1 MKNIS
6 KFNKEVPR
14 KDRVIIPID
23 GDDDAYFIKWSMN
36 NNAILI
42 TNDLL
47 RDHNER
53 IQGSELEDFQSWYVN
68 GRCGYIFVDQ
78 EFIPDPKFN
87 TETTDELTWPQFKSN
102 NKGKNPREVS
112 KLWSE
117 YKLKDSTKSGSIKP
131 RSRKKNIVVSTEDLK
146 LMSNL
151 SFADKNLELDRLES
165 KIIQLRKLRNEYNEE
180 SGLFF
185 RKRDKI
191 NEEVKEKIIQVKKL
205 KEKRDKENLNV
216 KQKKNIRNKL
226 SGDLK
231 KSRKKDI
238 GDKEI
243 GKKDRAKKLKKIY
256 STETKSLEKKQE
268 KAHIEVEEA
277 VGKAQIL
284 HEQMIEISELVDEM
298 RFEANTFHKKAHE
311 IRDESN
317 IYHEKYLINVKKKF
331 RLLDMV
337 REEDNIRNEKYISID
352 SEKISDKKTIVEKPF
367 ISDIFHSYSEEEIL
381 EELND
386 LLRLTLKKYKS
397 KTGRREHI
405 VDRGEFRYKLEEHV
419 LQIES
424 KRGYILGL
432 ISGNKNIIT
441 DSIISEY
448 KLGTLKIKTKQ
459 IKK

>member
-1 MKNIS
+1 MKNIP
-6 KFNKEVPR
+6 KFKKEVPR
-14 KDRVIIPID
+14 KDRVIIPVD
-23 GDDDAYFIKWSMN
+23 GDDDAYFIKWSMDN
-36 NNAILI
+36 DAILI
-42 TNDLL
+42 SNDLL

-53 IQGSELEDFQSWYVN
+53 IQGKELEEFQSWHVN

-87 TETTDELTWPQFKSN
+87 TETSNELTWPQFKSK
-102 NKGKNPREVS
+102 NKGKDRKEVS

-117 YKLKDSTKSGSIKP
+117 YKLKDSTKGSSIKP
-131 RSRKKNIVVSTEDLK
+131 RSTKKNVVVSTEDLK

-185 RKRDKI
+185 RKRDKV
-191 NEEVKEKIIQVKKL
+191 NEEVKEKIILVKKL

-216 KQKKNIRNKL
+216 KQKKKIRKKL
-226 SGDLK
+226 SDDLK

-243 GKKDRAKKLKKIY
+243 GKKDRGKKLKKIY

-277 VGKAQIL
+277 VGKAQKF
-284 HEQMIEISELVDEM
+284 HDQMIEISELVDGM
-298 RFEANTFHKKAHE
+298 RLEGNTFHKKAHE

-317 IYHEKYLINVKKKF
+317 IYHEKYLINVEKKF

-337 REEDNIRNEKYISID
+337 REEDNIGNENILIKP
-352 SEKISDKKTIVEKPF
+352 EKIDDKKILMEKPF
-367 ISDIFHSYSEEEIL
+367 ISDIFHKHSKEEIS
-381 EELND
+381 EELNN
-386 LLRLTLKKYKS
+386 LLKLTLEKYKS

-405 VDRGEFRYKLEEHV
+405 VDRGEFRYKLKEHV

-424 KRGYILGL
+424 KRGYILVL
-432 ISGNKNIIT
+432 INENKNFII
-441 DSIISEY
+441 DAIISEY